1 MPNSS
6 ALARLDDTV
15 TRLDSVIDARLRRV
29 EEQQARED
37 AARADAARARYRADA
52 NDCREHAARYD
63 GSFAAFG
70 VETPPPRDGEDPD
83 DFRCRLFRRLLKR
96 LPDDHSLQGIDPSE
110 LPATALNNLEEQ
122 LIRDAAA
129 EGANPSEANLPP
141 DGSMISRARVDAD
154 TGSKTT
160 EFFGKRSFI
169 ADLTRPGRKVL
180 RLIDPASGRVLL
192 GAPFS
197 SR

>member
-1 MPNSS
+1 MPSS
-6 ALARLDDTV
+6 AIARLDNTV

-29 EEQQARED
+29 EDEQRRED
-37 AARADAARARYRADA
+37 AARADRARARYRADA
-52 NDCREHAARYD
+52 NDCREIAARYD

-96 LPDDHSLQGIDPSE
+96 LPDDHSLQGVDPTE

-141 DGSMISRARVDAD
+141 DGSMISRTRVDD
-154 TGSKTT
+154 MNQRVT
-160 EFFGKRSFI
+160 EWHGRDSFI
-169 ADLTRPGRKVL
+169 KDFTRPGRKVL
-180 RLIDPASGRVLL
+180 RLIDPTSGRVLL
-192 GAPFS
+192 GEPFS